1 MTERILKP
9 ITKELKDI
17 FPDLKIKKIK
27 RGREVI
33 KLNFTWKV
41 TEPKEVKQEDP
52 EMDDLEKKLQKRLFE
67 KIEKEEQ
74 KRLQEE
80 KEREQER
87 SGKIWL

>member
-27 RGREVI
+27 KGRAI
-33 KLNFTWKV
+33 HKLKFTWKV
-41 TEPKEVKQEDP
+41 TEPKEVKQEEP
-52 EMDDLEKKLQKRLFE
+52 EMDELEKKLQMRLFE
-67 KIEKEEQ
+67 KI
-74 KRLQEE
+74 E